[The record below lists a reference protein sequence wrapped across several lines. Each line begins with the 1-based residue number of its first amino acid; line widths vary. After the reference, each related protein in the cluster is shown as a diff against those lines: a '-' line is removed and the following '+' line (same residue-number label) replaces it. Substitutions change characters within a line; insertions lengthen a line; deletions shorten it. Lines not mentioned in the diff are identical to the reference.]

1 MKISNINPLLLMA
14 SAAILTGCGEN
25 AWNDK
30 LDGFEVPPVYTTT
43 ETVNYTLTAADYK
56 TIAGLAANKAIA
68 EADGTTA
75 ELEAIGNNLCFATK
89 AQARKYLPA
98 FFAQSNFPYFTM
110 NSGSSIKVEYAIGS
124 GVSAETDAINAGTP
138 ELRLTKADYQEV
150 WESETDFI
158 EAFAPIKPAASYL
171 PRYLRDTYDD
181 AEAGAY
187 AVVNY
192 NEASENPI
200 FGTVGGGEDPEPP
213 TEWTMTDVIKD
224 VKVGDQLTVRGV
236 VTGISTRGFVVTD
249 KAGSICCDSGS
260 NGFNDDLITI
270 GAQVNVTGDVTVY
283 SRCLQVNIATGKG
296 SYEVVGTEAYT
307 YPTPTPYDGAAVD
320 AACEGSGDLLAEYIS
335 LEGTISVSGNYYNLA
350 IDGAQHTGSIYY
362 APDFIKS
369 HLTDGAKVKLTGYF
383 VCVSGGAKYFNILV
397 TGVNGTNISK
407 VRPMKAP
414 AVEVPTVTRNAIYQ
428 FDGTKWAVPA
438 NTIVLQ
444 PEDYTAMGQ
453 SYGNLSG
460 LLPNTLL
467 PIYLD
472 QNKPYATA
480 DDAVTVVYK
489 YYNGSSTSYKASR
502 FIFDGSKWG
511 QGDLVIEQ
519 FTKSGDDWKFNPS
532 VTLTLPAGK
541 GQSFSAT
548 YYQAC
553 VDWVYENID
562 VPLGSTDIKSGIGY
576 VTTYGNNEY
585 YSGTSAY
592 QNNVDLRGA
601 SARAQ
606 YPEGYEGMTD
616 EEITEI
622 EKKRFCTETFPGA
635 LSKLYPEAELVEGMD
650 VLYTFTF
657 SAYYGTSTK
666 VYTGV
671 WKVVGK
677 GKFEFVSCVLD
688 MEGEEATPFYEGSN

>member
-1 MKISNINPLLLMA
+1 MKISNINPLLFMGF
-14 SAAILTGCGEN
+14 AALLSGCGEN

-30 LDGFEVPPVYTTT
+30 LDGFEVPPVYSAT
-43 ETVNYTLTAADYK
+43 ETVSYSLSAADYK
-56 TIAGLAANKAIA
+56 TISGLAANKAIA

-75 ELEAIGNNLCFATK
+75 ELEAIATNQCFATK

-98 FFAQSNFPYFTM
+98 FFAQSSFPYFAM
-110 NSGSSIKVEYAIGS
+110 NAGSSIKVEYAIGS
-124 GVSAETDAINAGTP
+124 GVSEETDAINGGTP
-138 ELRLTKADYQEV
+138 ELRLSPADYQEV
-150 WESETDFI
+150 WESDTDFI
-158 EAFAPIKPAASYL
+158 NAFAPEKPAASYL

-200 FGTVGGGEDPEPP
+200 FGTIGGGDEPQPP

-224 VKVGDQLTVRGV
+224 VEVGDQLEVCGV

-249 KAGSICCDSGS
+249 KAGSICYDKGS
-260 NGFNDDLITI
+260 GFNDDLLTI
-270 GAQVNVTGDVTVY
+270 GSQVNVSGTVGVY
-283 SRCLQVNIATGKG
+283 NRCLQISQNN
-296 SYEVVGTEAYT
+296 SYEIVGSQEYT
-307 YPTPTPYDGAAVD
+307 YPTPTAYDGAAVD
-320 AACEGSGDLLAEYIS
+320 AACEETDNMLATYIS
-335 LEGTISVSGNYYNLA
+335 LEATVKVSGNYINLD
-350 IDGAQHTGSIYY
+350 IEGASRTGSIYY
-362 APDFIKS
+362 APDFVKS
-369 HLTDGAKVKLTGYF
+369 HLTDGSKLKLTGYF
-383 VCVSGGAKYFNILV
+383 VCVSGAAKYFNILV
-397 TGVNGTNISK
+397 TGVDGTNITK
-407 VRPMKAP
+407 ARMHKAP
-414 AVEVPTVTRNAIYQ
+414 AVEVPTVTRNAIYK

-460 LLPNTLL
+460 LLPNSLL
-467 PIYLD
+467 PIYL
-472 QNKPYATA
+472 NGKMPYAAA

-489 YYNGSSTSYKASR
+489 YYNGTSTSYQASR
-502 FIFDGSKWG
+502 FVFNGEKWG

-519 FTKSGDDWKFNPS
+519 FTNSADGWKFNPS

-592 QNNVDLRGA
+592 QNNIDLRGA

-616 EEITEI
+616 EEIVEL

-650 VLYTFTF
+650 VLYTITF
-657 SAYYGTSTK
+657 SAYYGTETL

-671 WKVVGK
+671 WKVAGK

-688 MEGEEATPFYEGSN
+688 MEGQEKTPFYVAGN